1 MPNMIKEG
9 GKMTLII
16 NPQVYGQ
23 LLAEFQP
30 QVITT
35 ERENERAINLIEKLS
50 NQRFLTPEEELL
62 LDLLITLIEKFESE
76 NYCLG
81 KLSNSLSRLR
91 FLIEENHLSSEE
103 LIEIFGSEEIL
114 SNLLNNQLKI
124 TQELAKKLG
133 QRFKVD
139 PTIFTS
145 S

>member
-1 MPNMIKEG
+1 MIKES
-9 GKMTLII
+9 GKMTFTI

-35 ERENERAINLIEKLS
+35 EIENKRAIALAEKLS
-50 NQRFLTPEEELL
+50 NQQILSPEEEKL

-103 LIEIFGSEEIL
+103 LIEIFGSQEIL
-114 SNLLNNQLKI
+114 SNVLNNQLKI
-124 TQELAKKLG
+124 SQELAKKIG

-145 S
+145 Y

>member
-1 MPNMIKEG
+1 MIKEG